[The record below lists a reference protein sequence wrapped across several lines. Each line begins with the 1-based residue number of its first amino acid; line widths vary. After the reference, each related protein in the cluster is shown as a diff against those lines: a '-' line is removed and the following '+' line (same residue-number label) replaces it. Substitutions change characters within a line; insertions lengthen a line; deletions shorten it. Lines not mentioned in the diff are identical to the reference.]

1 MPIRRSKRSSVER
14 ALAAKA
20 KNGDSICYP
29 HHIFAQTDKGG
40 HGKGERSARGHP
52 ERSEGP
58 HAGCWTIQAKPCDP
72 GSWARSLASLGMTF
86 NVASGTLNT
95 RLCL

>member
-40 HGKGERSARGHP
+40 HGYVRYR
-52 ERSEGP
+52 
-58 HAGCWTIQAKPCDP
+58 P
-72 GSWARSLASLGMTF
+72 GF
-86 NVASGTLNT
+86 ILNGVKDLT
-95 RLCL
+95 NAD